1 MFNRFPTCN
10 YYQCFFTD
18 SVPQHDDLYSIILSF
33 TFLTDLRVT
42 TLIDSLID
50 WLLVSWTQ
58 CLSLTGHTRFLTS
71 IGCLSLSA
79 VCWFD
84 LLIDAGKWAL
94 TEAEACKWGTSFFCF
109 DWMKAFDFCLVNDN
123 KLTKM
128 NPLSLWWF
136 NEACVPISPQTEC
149 TLSLLSINAILAQKS
164 HNIYIKRTIFH
175 LTEWLDYYWINE
187 TNILTLVF
195 KFNRSSNQTF
205 FFYLTLRETLT

>member
-1 MFNRFPTCN
+1 M
-10 YYQCFFTD
+10 FFTD
-18 SVPQHDDLYSIILSF
+18 SVPQHDDLYSIILSL

-94 TEAEACKWGTSFFCF
+94 TEAEACK
-109 DWMKAFDFCLVNDN
+109 
-123 KLTKM
+123 
-128 NPLSLWWF
+128 
-136 NEACVPISPQTEC
+136 NEAHHFLFWLNEGIWFLFGKWQQTDKNKSIVIVMVQW
-149 TLSLLSINAILAQKS
+149 SLCP
-164 HNIYIKRTIFH
+164 H
-175 LTEWLDYYWINE
+175 LTSNRVHS
-187 TNILTLVF
+187 LTA
-195 KFNRSSNQTF
+195 FNQCNPGSKVTQHL
-205 FFYLTLRETLT
+205 Y

>member
-1 MFNRFPTCN
+1 MFFLLIQFHNI
-10 YYQCFFTD
+10 
-18 SVPQHDDLYSIILSF
+18 LYSIILSF

-84 LLIDAGKWAL
+84 WLTLENEHWLRLRLANEAHHFFVLIEWRHLILFGKWQQTDKNESIVIVMVQWSLCPHL
-94 TEAEACKWGTSFFCF
+94 TSNR
-109 DWMKAFDFCLVNDN
+109 VHS
-123 KLTKM
+123 LTD
-128 NPLSLWWF
+128 
-136 NEACVPISPQTEC
+136 
-149 TLSLLSINAILAQKS
+149 SINAILAQKS
-164 HNIYIKRTIFH
+164 HNIYITRTIFH